1 MKIYQIATVAKSND
15 GTREYGMT
23 AAGLVF
29 FPRTKDI
36 KLVKGQFAIVDQVE
50 QTMTYGADGETLVK
64 LEKPIINNI
73 AVSVWDN
80 KDAARNALHEDSIND
95 IEDAAF
101 LESLKAQAVAKFKP
115 AKSEAANVVV

>member
-1 MKIYQIATVAKSND
+1 MKIYQIATVATSANGK
-15 GTREYGMT
+15 EYGMT

-29 FPRTKDI
+29 FPRTKDV

-50 QTMTYGADGETLVK
+50 QTMTYGEDGETLVK

-73 AVSVWDN
+73 ALSVWPT
-80 KDAARNALHEDSIND
+80 KDAARNAVHEDAINE

-101 LESLKAQAVAKFKP
+101 LNGLKAQAAAKFSKAP
-115 AKSEAANVVV
+115 SSASDVLV